1 MHVRYK
7 SLYISQLSSAKQQ
20 GKMAEV
26 QSMYIQIFLKL
37 GLHIAP
43 PYWFIVRQ
51 ETEHH
56 YAMPSDLKIT
66 GFAVQTLSDSLLI
79 YLFPL
84 WRPVSKISRFAAE
97 FSGYVWTKGISG
109 KRKLRIQK
117 YLDTCE
123 FNIGITCLTWASSE
137 TNRHTVDVH
146 ETLEVRSARDFFF
159 LAVFFFASRRTDY
172 GTTCS
177 LRQITIHIRF
187 IASYMSFSRS
197 L

>member
-26 QSMYIQIFLKL
+26 QSIYIQIFLKL

-66 GFAVQTLSDSLLI
+66 GFAVQTLPDSLLI
-79 YLFPL
+79 FFFYSGDRFK
-84 WRPVSKISRFAAE
+84 KISRFAAE

-109 KRKLRIQK
+109 KRNLRIKK

-123 FNIGITCLTWASSE
+123 FNVGITYLT
-137 TNRHTVDVH
+137 
-146 ETLEVRSARDFFF
+146 
-159 LAVFFFASRRTDY
+159 
-172 GTTCS
+172 
-177 LRQITIHIRF
+177 
-187 IASYMSFSRS
+187 
-197 L
+197 